1 MRQQTEK
8 KQHSNTK
15 SAISRQVYKHQG
27 S

>member
-15 SAISRQVYKHQG
+15 SAISRHVYKHQG